1 MVSYIR
7 ETHNNDMMDSSGLKA
22 KRALHPE
29 STMYFIAT
37 LSAVIL
43 MNSNFQKKNYGANN
57 SVATTV
63 MVPMLT
69 VPNFSVRSLV
79 SNVPR
84 GWTLGFIA
92 SLPR

>member
-7 ETHNNDMMDSSGLKA
+7 ETNNNDMMDSSGLKA

-43 MNSNFQKKNYGANN
+43 MNSVSRKKIMAQII
-57 SVATTV
+57 
-63 MVPMLT
+63 L
-69 VPNFSVRSLV
+69 L
-79 SNVPR
+79 
-84 GWTLGFIA
+84 
-92 SLPR
+92 LPRSWSQ

>member
-1 MVSYIR
+1 MVYVGVVSYIR

-43 MNSNFQKKNYGANN
+43 MNSNFQKKNHGANN
-57 SVATTV
+57 SVAATV
-63 MVPMLT
+63 IVPIDCLEYQIF
-69 VPNFSVRSLV
+69 P
-79 SNVPR
+79 
-84 GWTLGFIA
+84 
-92 SLPR
+92 